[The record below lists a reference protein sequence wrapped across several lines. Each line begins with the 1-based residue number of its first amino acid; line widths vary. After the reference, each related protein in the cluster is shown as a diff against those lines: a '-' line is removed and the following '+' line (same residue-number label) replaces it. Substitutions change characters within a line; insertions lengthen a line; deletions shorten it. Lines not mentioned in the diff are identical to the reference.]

1 MSFVLDHWSPVWPV
15 LAIWV
20 VLAGG
25 QLAFGTRGA
34 RAWAFQGGLL
44 VAAFALV
51 SPLAYWSLVF
61 IWVRSIQDL
70 LLGVVAPALIV
81 LGLPHRPPSAAMSAP
96 WWLRAPVAVAVVFNI
111 VWLGWHV
118 PALYDLGATNTAVR
132 YVEFATYLAA
142 GTLFWLQLF
151 GSGRSAPA
159 TPPMRRLQ
167 LLVGTVVAD
176 TVLGMVLVFGSGV
189 FYPVYGG
196 AEHRV
201 LTVVADQQV
210 GGAVLWMG
218 ILPPLIIASV
228 ALLLRWLDQDESDE
242 LSRDLDR
249 LTTQAAPAAGRMA
262 WASSGRGA
270 WLARSGDRRPTT

>member
-96 WWLRAPVAVAVVFNI
+96 WWLRAPVAVAVV
-111 VWLGWHV
+111 
-118 PALYDLGATNTAVR
+118 
-132 YVEFATYLAA
+132 
-142 GTLFWLQLF
+142 
-151 GSGRSAPA
+151 
-159 TPPMRRLQ
+159 
-167 LLVGTVVAD
+167 
-176 TVLGMVLVFGSGV
+176 
-189 FYPVYGG
+189 
-196 AEHRV
+196 
-201 LTVVADQQV
+201 
-210 GGAVLWMG
+210 
-218 ILPPLIIASV
+218 
-228 ALLLRWLDQDESDE
+228 
-242 LSRDLDR
+242 
-249 LTTQAAPAAGRMA
+249 
-262 WASSGRGA
+262 
-270 WLARSGDRRPTT
+270 